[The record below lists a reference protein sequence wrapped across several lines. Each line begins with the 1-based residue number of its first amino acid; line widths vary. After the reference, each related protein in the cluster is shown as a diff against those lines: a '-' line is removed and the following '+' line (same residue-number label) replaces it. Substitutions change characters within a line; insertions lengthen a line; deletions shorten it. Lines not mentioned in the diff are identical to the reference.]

1 MSKNNNKF
9 LDEVLPALPE
19 ISLDFRRVMNFSC
32 HTYWGIEE
40 KDKEKFAKLMSEA
53 QSLVQSGSFLGD
65 NLFTWARNNSPL
77 EDVPFRNSWEVNLT
91 NKADEA
97 IVWRRYITA
106 CAAYHCLHLDG
117 DFAEFGVYT
126 GTGIKTVVDYL
137 GGVKFPK
144 TFWGY
149 DYFDSNPDGDLD
161 FKDNDKNFFK
171 FVQNRFKNYPQVK
184 LIKGFVPDSFQLG
197 MPDSLAYMH
206 IDMNNHKGELAVLD
220 ALFDRVVSGGII
232 ILDDYEW
239 SGRYREQ
246 KQKEDQWFDKKQYR
260 IFPLPTGQGLII
272 KR

>member
-1 MSKNNNKF
+1 MSKKNNKF

>member
-126 GTGIKTVVDYL
+126 GTGIKTVIDYL

-171 FVQNRFKNYPQVK
+171 FVQNRFKDYPQVK

>member
-1 MSKNNNKF
+1 MSKKNNKF

-126 GTGIKTVVDYL
+126 GTGIKTVIDYL

-171 FVQNRFKNYPQVK
+171 FVQNRFKDYPQVK

>member
-1 MSKNNNKF
+1 MSKMNNKKI
-9 LDEVLPALPE
+9 EKVLPILPE
-19 ISLDFRRVMNFSC
+19 ISLDFKKVMQFST
-32 HTYWGIEE
+32 HTYWGIKE
-40 KDKEKFAKLMSEA
+40 KDKEKFANLMSEA
-53 QSLVQSGSFLGD
+53 QSLVQPGSFLGD

-77 EDVPFRNSWEVNLT
+77 EDVPFRNSWEANLT

-106 CAAYHCLHLDG
+106 CAAYHCLHLSG
-117 DFAEFGVYT
+117 DFAEFGVYN

-137 GGVKFPK
+137 GGVEFPK
-144 TFWGY
+144 IFWGY
-149 DYFDSNPDGDLD
+149 DYFDSNPDGNPEFKSNDKD
-161 FKDNDKNFFK
+161 FFGKVQTRFKD
-171 FVQNRFKNYPQVK
+171 YPQVK
-184 LIKGFVPDSFQLG
+184 LIKGFVPESFELG

-206 IDMNNHKGELAVLD
+206 IDMNNYKGELAVLD
-220 ALFDRVVSGGII
+220 IFFDRVVSGGII

-239 SGRYREQ
+239 SSYREQ

>member
-1 MSKNNNKF
+1 MSKKNNKF

-126 GTGIKTVVDYL
+126 GTGIKTVIDYL

>member
-1 MSKNNNKF
+1 M
-9 LDEVLPALPE
+9 
-19 ISLDFRRVMNFSC
+19 
-32 HTYWGIEE
+32 
-40 KDKEKFAKLMSEA
+40 
-53 QSLVQSGSFLGD
+53 GD

>member
-1 MSKNNNKF
+1 MSKKNNKF

-126 GTGIKTVVDYL
+126 GTGIKTVIDYL

-246 KQKEDQWFDKKQYR
+246 KQKEDQWFDKRQYR

>member
-1 MSKNNNKF
+1 M
-9 LDEVLPALPE
+9 
-19 ISLDFRRVMNFSC
+19 
-32 HTYWGIEE
+32 
-40 KDKEKFAKLMSEA
+40 
-53 QSLVQSGSFLGD
+53 GD

-171 FVQNRFKNYPQVK
+171 FVQNRFKDYPQVK